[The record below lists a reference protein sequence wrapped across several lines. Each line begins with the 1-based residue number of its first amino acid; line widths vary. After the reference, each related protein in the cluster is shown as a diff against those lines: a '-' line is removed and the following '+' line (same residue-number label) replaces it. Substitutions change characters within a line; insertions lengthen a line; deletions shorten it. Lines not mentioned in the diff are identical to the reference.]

1 MNDFFIQ
8 GVTILGSEPEK
19 GLSFAGLLFILFML
33 FLGCVVLVWAIF
45 YSLKHNS
52 LVISLVIFGV
62 LCLTLYAVLDC
73 IRTYKTPSIIYTVS
87 IDDTA
92 SYNEI
97 KNNFYSVKEL
107 PNGLYEVTLKSEN
120 N

>member
-8 GVTILGSEPEK
+8 GVTILGSEPEI
-19 GLSFAGLLFILFML
+19 SFTELLFILFML
-33 FLGCVVLVWAIF
+33 FLGCIVLVWAIF
-45 YSLKHNS
+45 DSLKNNS
-52 LVISLVIFGV
+52 LVVSLLAFGA

-92 SYNEI
+92 SYIEI